1 MTIRAV
7 ALVGFVLA
15 CGSEPS
21 SEIVRVTIPS
31 GATVT
36 RAAESLATR
45 GVIRSATSFKL
56 WARITRKDRSI
67 QAGVYDLP
75 LNLSARDAID
85 RLVQGR
91 TALDRLVIPEGLML
105 TELARAVETQLGIS
119 AENVLA
125 AARDGGLREAVGARG
140 ETLEGYLYPTTYF
153 VRVAVTAPELID
165 HMVSEFEAHWQP
177 SWTDRLEE
185 LSMTRDEIVTL
196 ASILEGEAR
205 HAEDLGYVSSVYHNR
220 LNRGMRLQADPTI
233 IYALGRRRRL
243 FSRDYEISS
252 PYNTYQIDGLPPH
265 PISQPST
272 AAFEAALFP
281 QQSDFIFFVA
291 GLDGRHV
298 FSRTYSEHLAAI
310 RRIRE

>member
-1 MTIRAV
+1 MKTTAALTI
-7 ALVGFVLA
+7 FVLA

-21 SEIVRVTIPS
+21 TEIVRVTIPP

-36 RAAESLATR
+36 TAAESLATR
-45 GVIRSATSFKL
+45 GIIGSTTSFKL
-56 WARITRKDRSI
+56 LARLKQKDRSI

-75 LNLSARDAID
+75 LNLSASDAID
-85 RLVQGR
+85 RLVRGQ
-91 TALDRLVIPEGLML
+91 TALDRVVIPEGLML
-105 TELARAVETQLGIS
+105 TELARTVETQLGIPADS
-119 AENVLA
+119 MHA
-125 AARDGGLREAVGARG
+125 AAHSQRLLTAVRARG

-153 VRVAVTAPELID
+153 VRVGVTASELID
-165 HMVSEFEAHWQP
+165 HMVSEFQAHWEP
-177 SWTDRLEE
+177 SWTDRLDE
-185 LSMTRDEIVTL
+185 LQMTRDEIVTL
-196 ASILEGEAR
+196 ASIIEGEAR
-205 HAEDLGYVSSVYHNR
+205 HPEDMGYVSSVYHNR
-220 LNRGMRLQADPTI
+220 LNRGMRLQADPTV

-252 PYNTYQIDGLPPH
+252 PYNTYLIDGLPPH
-265 PISQPST
+265 PIGQASS
-272 AAFEAALFP
+272 AAMEAALFP